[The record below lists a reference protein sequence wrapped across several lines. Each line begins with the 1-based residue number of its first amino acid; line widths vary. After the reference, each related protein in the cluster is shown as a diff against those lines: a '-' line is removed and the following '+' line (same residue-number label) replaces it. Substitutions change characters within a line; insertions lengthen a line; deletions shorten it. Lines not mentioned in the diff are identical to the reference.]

1 MLELRKIDVQVE
13 AGPNESLVAQLK
25 VRSTLRDMV
34 LEAQQKDL
42 EVCKI
47 REKVRSGIETSFQIQ
62 KDGMVVLRR
71 RMYLPDDQMLKREVL
86 QEAHESRLATH
97 PGSTKMYRDLK
108 DLYWWPNMK
117 KEVAEYV
124 AKFGVCQQ
132 VKVEH
137 QKPIGFLQ
145 PLLIPVWKW
154 ESIMMDFVSGLPR
167 GKKGSD
173 AIWVI
178 MDRLTKSA
186 LFLAMKMI
194 DSVEKLEKLYVDE
207 VVRLHNVPVSIVSY
221 RDPKFTSRL
230 WPSV

>member
-1 MLELRKIDVQVE
+1 
-13 AGPNESLVAQLK
+13 
-25 VRSTLRDMV
+25 
-34 LEAQQKDL
+34 
-42 EVCKI
+42 
-47 REKVRSGIETSFQIQ
+47 
-62 KDGMVVLRR
+62 
-71 RMYLPDDQMLKREVL
+71 
-86 QEAHESRLATH
+86 
-97 PGSTKMYRDLK
+97 
-108 DLYWWPNMK
+108 
-117 KEVAEYV
+117 
-124 AKFGVCQQ
+124 
-132 VKVEH
+132 
-137 QKPIGFLQ
+137 
-145 PLLIPVWKW
+145 
-154 ESIMMDFVSGLPR
+154 MMDFVSGLPR